1 MGHGG
6 IDHAGEEATLADA
19 TLRMA
24 EGRYDLEPERQK
36 PRLESS
42 SMTSPFR
49 TLTGSLRLA
58 LRTLSAAASLST
70 AISMPAK
77 SGWVE
82 FMRRGL

>member
-6 IDHAGEEATLADA
+6 IDHAREEATLADA

-24 EGRYDLEPERQK
+24 EGRHDLEAEPQK
-36 PRLESS
+36 PRSESS
-42 SMTSPFR
+42 SMTSPFK

-58 LRTLSAAASLST
+58 LRTFSASASLSAAM
-70 AISMPAK
+70 SMPAK

-82 FMRRGL
+82 LMRRGL